1 MIVVAELTG
10 ERVDLILHVGEL
22 LLNGEHILDRFGSG
36 KHLKKPGL
44 LRFIGF
50 KAALHVVI
58 LHRHVLHVCVA
69 VGNVAE
75 LGEGAGQH
83 GELVARH
90 TDEEGRI
97 APARI
102 AAGDTIVV
110 VAGNGRALH
119 KAAQLF
125 DKCADLLDRMLKLGR
140 FERRVG
146 AVDDLLA
153 HVGDIGCRV
162 SDIFLIE
169 AAVLGGK
176 IAETS
181 GGTGGRRHRL
191 RFHRRVRPCLLHG
204 GAADSFA
211 VARIGH
217 ARRFRSAS
225 GETERKHKRERQ
237 RKELRCPFHRVY
249 LLQKFILCF

>member
-1 MIVVAELTG
+1 MVVVAKPAG
-10 ERVDLILHVGEL
+10 EGIDLVLHIGEL
-22 LLNGEHILDRFGSG
+22 LLNGEHILDRLGDGEHFE
-36 KHLKKPGL
+36 KARL
-44 LRFIGF
+44 LRFICLET
-50 KAALHVVI
+50 ALRVVI
-58 LHRHVLHVCVA
+58 FHRHVLHVCVA

-75 LGEGAGQH
+75 FGEGAGQH

-102 AAGDTIVV
+102 AAGDAIVV
-110 VAGNGRALH
+110 VAGNARAFH
-119 KAAQLF
+119 KAAKLF
-125 DKCADLLDRMLKLGR
+125 DKRADLLDRILKLGR

-146 AVDDLLA
+146 AVDDFLA

-181 GGTGGRRHRL
+181 GGAGGRRHRL
-191 RFHRRVRPCLLHG
+191 RFHRRVRPWLLLG
-204 GAADSFA
+204 GAADFFA
-211 VARIGH
+211 VVRIGH

-249 LLQKFILCF
+249 LLQKFI

>member
-50 KAALHVVI
+50 KTALRVVI
-58 LHRHVLHVCVA
+58 FHRHVLHVCVA

-75 LGEGAGQH
+75 FGEGAGKH

-102 AAGDTIVV
+102 AAGDAIVV

-119 KAAQLF
+119 KAAKLF

-153 HVGDIGCRV
+153 HVSDIGCRV

-191 RFHRRVRPCLLHG
+191 RFHRRVRP
-204 GAADSFA
+204 
-211 VARIGH
+211 
-217 ARRFRSAS
+217 
-225 GETERKHKRERQ
+225 
-237 RKELRCPFHRVY
+237 
-249 LLQKFILCF
+249 